1 MATRHAHMAIGSC
14 LDLAQAMPAAWHVLL
29 MMTVAWGLGLAGG
42 LTAAQA
48 ERLDHEAVR
57 RAKETAE
64 AGRAMQEQVIGR
76 SATASTQTPGVFVVA
91 TFGLEDD
98 ELAELMADARRVGY
112 PVVVRGVWRGSMPE
126 TMARL
131 KRLAGERGERAP
143 AMTIDPPVIRR
154 LGVDAAPALVVR
166 GTQRV
171 CIIAGRRPLGELI
184 GALARE
190 WPAFRP
196 WADAAARRLAR
207 RSDEPGRTDDLR
219 WPGEPPTCRVTL
231 SPPPLPLAEPDL
243 ADVLRE
249 AVLRH
254 DWAAERAKA
263 REETIRRIQAGPGL
277 AIPRATRRATRPF
290 DPTVEVRQRVVE
302 PKSQRVLAEPGQ
314 RLNPLEHL
322 PWTEELWIID
332 ATDAAQIAWVE
343 ARLRPATAARI
354 LITRGDATELMQ
366 RWKRPVQW
374 LVPELADR
382 LGIDAVPAVV
392 RAGRTRGTLEVETD
406 VVTER
411 LADRAR

>member
-1 MATRHAHMAIGSC
+1 MVA
-14 LDLAQAMPAAWHVLL
+14 LLAGA
-29 MMTVAWGLGLAGG
+29 GLADR
-42 LTAAQA
+42 AAA
-48 ERLDHEAVR
+48 ERLDAEAVR
-57 RAKETAE
+57 RAKETAA
-64 AGRAMQEQVIGR
+64 AGQALQHQIVGASPS
-76 SATASTQTPGVFVVA
+76 SASRRPGVWVVA

-98 ELAELMADARRVGY
+98 ELAALMADARRVGY

-154 LGVDAAPALVVR
+154 LGVDAAPALVVS
-166 GTQRV
+166 GTERICV
-171 CIIAGRRPLGELI
+171 VAGRRPLGDLI

-190 WPAFRP
+190 WPAFRS
-196 WADAAARRLAR
+196 WADAAARQLAR
-207 RSDEPGRTDDLR
+207 WSDEPGRTDGLR
-219 WPGEPPTCRVTL
+219 WPGEPPACRVTL
-231 SPPPLPLAEPDL
+231 SPPPMPLAEPDL

-263 REETIRRIQAGPGL
+263 REETVRRIQVGPGL
-277 AIPRATRRATRPF
+277 AIPRATRRTTRVF
-290 DPTVEVRQRVVE
+290 DPTVEVRERVVE
-302 PKSQRVLAEPGQ
+302 PKTQRVLAEPGQ

-332 ATDAAQIAWVE
+332 ATDKAQIEWVE
-343 ARLRPATAARI
+343 ARLRPTTAARV
-354 LITRGDATELMQ
+354 LITRGDATALMR

-392 RAGRTRGTLEVETD
+392 RAGRTRGMLEVETD
-406 VVTER
+406 VVTDR
-411 LADRAR
+411 VADRAE